1 MWRYGSD
8 VPLGYQDLV
17 LAPSHRLG
25 FAGDFHHRYTL
36 VHGTDEAA
44 EIASDAV
51 RLTHDRNGLA
61 WHAAW
66 AISDA
71 CGLRIEQ
78 INALMRAIFARDM
91 AEVASDAGVVVDAG
105 HAFEVEIQILPF
117 VKRGD
122 GSTDKSIGGVH
133 VFAVEVGVKTID
145 HALHDPESMVHNG
158 SADLDRSRAE
168 GHELCRIAPIRD
180 ASNARYG

>member
-1 MWRYGSD
+1 
-8 VPLGYQDLV
+8 
-17 LAPSHRLG
+17 
-25 FAGDFHHRYTL
+25 L
-36 VHGTDEAA
+36 VHGTNEAA

-51 RLTHDRNGLA
+51 RLTHDGNGFA

-71 CGLRIEQ
+71 RGHRVEQ

-122 GSTDKSIGGVH
+122 GTTDKSMGGVH
-133 VFAVEVGVKTID
+133 AFAVKVGAKAID
-145 HALHDPESMVHNG
+145 HALHDPEPMVHNG
-158 SADLDRSRAE
+158 GANLDGGGAE
-168 GHELCRIAPIRD
+168 GHELSRVAPIGD